1 MSGLKVSG
9 PVCDDREL
17 PDHRDVD
24 DEIESELSVASL
36 CSSAGRQAGSSP
48 QSQAHVDEAEG

>member
-1 MSGLKVSG
+1 LLASVLATSSMLGLKVSG

-17 PDHRDVD
+17 PDRRDVD

-36 CSSAGRQAGSSP
+36 SSSSGR
-48 QSQAHVDEAEG
+48 